1 MPREHHSWTAQELA
15 SWANKGLI
23 WRKGLSRWPYYTSWC
38 CPTGAIHICGS
49 LLQLTGS
56 VVLQKW
62 TFLYL
67 KFHSPNLY
75 CSHVKAHSTYQWCT
89 LEGRIPF
96 TVLSHVPVIPV
107 KWDRSTDF
115 IWSEFCTSYLTFVLF
130 QNKKSHWELVR
141 PVSPTSISSH
151 YLSSWQLQ
159 GFFTKFFPAVVL
171 QRTDMSNSCWISGWK
186 VAIINS
192 K

>member
-115 IWSEFCTSYLTFVLF
+115 IWSEFCTSYLTFLLF
-130 QNKKSHWELVR
+130 QKKKKSLGTCEACITNKHQFPLPQLLAASRFFHQVL
-141 PVSPTSISSH
+141 PSS
-151 YLSSWQLQ
+151 
-159 GFFTKFFPAVVL
+159 GPAENRHVKL
-171 QRTDMSNSCWISGWK
+171 MLD
-186 VAIINS
+186 
-192 K
+192 